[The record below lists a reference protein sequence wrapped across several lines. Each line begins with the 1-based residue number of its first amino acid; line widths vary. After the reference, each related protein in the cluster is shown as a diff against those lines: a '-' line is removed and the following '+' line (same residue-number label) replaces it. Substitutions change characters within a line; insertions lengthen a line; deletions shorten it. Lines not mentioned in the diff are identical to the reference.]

1 MRTSFDAVSQVLKK
15 HEKTFFDVVNAKLN
29 LLKLKRKKVLT
40 ENLTTR
46 IESASNE
53 DAKEILFDHL
63 SCNADM
69 AALREYC
76 EMIIVAEAFPKMQK
90 LGEEMLSEL
99 PPEGLL
105 QCCVVCSPRSPPPMF
120 DPTPFLKH
128 LWAGSRGGSLAC

>member
-1 MRTSFDAVSQVLKK
+1 MSQVLKK

-40 ENLTTR
+40 ENLITR
-46 IESASNE
+46 IESANNE

-105 QCCVVCSPRSPPPMF
+105 QWCVVCLPRSPSSMF
-120 DPTPFLKH
+120 DPTPPPPE
-128 LWAGSRGGSLAC
+128 AP

>member
-1 MRTSFDAVSQVLKK
+1 MSQVLKK
-15 HEKTFFDVVNAKLN
+15 HENAFFDVVNAKLN

-40 ENLTTR
+40 ENLITR

-105 QCCVVCSPRSPPPMF
+105 QWCVVCSPCSPSSMF
-120 DPTPFLKH
+120 DPTPLPE
-128 LWAGSRGGSLAC
+128 AP